1 MSQNNKPI
9 LIVLT
14 NHDTLGASGKPT
26 GLWLPEF
33 THFYEVIT
41 AAGMSAQL
49 ASPLGGSV
57 PIDPASLKNV
67 DAKYIKMYIEM
78 LKQSL
83 PISEVDPT
91 HYSAIYFPGGH
102 GPMWDLANDQPT
114 AQVTRDIYEQ
124 GGVVSA
130 VCHGPAALLPVILS
144 DGTHLLSQHTVAGF
158 TNLEEILSMKKKW
171 MPFALETELKKLAKK
186 YTKGLPGLVHCEI
199 SGRVITGQNPA
210 SAKPVGEELVRL
222 LT

>member
-1 MSQNNKPI
+1 MKDNNQRI
-9 LIVLT
+9 LVVLT

-33 THFYEVIT
+33 THFYEVVT
-41 AAGMSAQL
+41 AAGMTVQL
-49 ASPLGGSV
+49 ASPRGGSI

-67 DAKYIKMYIEM
+67 DAKYIKT

-91 HYSAIYFPGGH
+91 YYSAIYFPGGH

-114 AQVTRDIYEQ
+114 AQVTRGIYEQ

-130 VCHGPAALLPVILS
+130 VCHGPAALLSVILS
-144 DGTHLLSQHTVAGF
+144 DGTHLLSQHIVAGF
-158 TNLEEILSMKKKW
+158 TNLEEVLSMKKKW
-171 MPFALETELKKLAKK
+171 MPFLLETELKKFAKK
-186 YTKGLPGLVHCEI
+186 YTKGLPWLTHCEV

-210 SAKPVGEELVRL
+210 SAKLVGEELVKL
-222 LT
+222 IT